1 MAIKKAAE
9 AAFSFCC
16 CLRSVPLA
24 QFLDRGELGNG
35 FGQFGLGLG
44 VLELRGLV
52 LQRFLGLFLGV
63 EGLGFVEVLAA
74 DGGVGQHG
82 DEVGLH
88 FEHAAGDENEFF
100 GAVLRLDAHDAR
112 LDAGEQRR
120 VAGHDAQLAGFTREN
135 DELRQPREDGFFRAD
150 DVDVYCHGHIVHS
163 LSPALSRACGRRREI
178 SYCRVLAFSKASSM
192 VPTM

>member
-52 LQRFLGLFLGV
+52 LQRFLGLLLGV

-82 DEVGLH
+82 ISEVAR
-88 FEHAAGDENEFF
+88 EP
-100 GAVLRLDAHDAR
+100 LRTAR
-112 LDAGEQRR
+112 SHQSG
-120 VAGHDAQLAGFTREN
+120 T
-135 DELRQPREDGFFRAD
+135 
-150 DVDVYCHGHIVHS
+150 
-163 LSPALSRACGRRREI
+163 
-178 SYCRVLAFSKASSM
+178 KAI
-192 VPTM
+192 